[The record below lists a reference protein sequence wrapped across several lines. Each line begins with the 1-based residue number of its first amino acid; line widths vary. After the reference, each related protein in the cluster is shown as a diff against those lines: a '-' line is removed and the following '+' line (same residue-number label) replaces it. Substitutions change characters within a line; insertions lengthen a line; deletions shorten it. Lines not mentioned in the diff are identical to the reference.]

1 MCSILVP
8 LDGSSFGESA
18 LSLAGEIA
26 ERTGRSLE
34 LVTVKPPVRHPDISA
49 GMLAE
54 VDSEGGVGAR
64 LYLDQQAQEL
74 HRRFEIGVHTA
85 VLDGPVPGAIADH
98 VHYNPPDLIVMST
111 HGRSGAGRVLL
122 GSVADRLLRELHCPF
137 ILVRP
142 GSGLATG
149 QLPPA
154 PRVLVALDGSPLAE
168 SVIDEV
174 SRLFPCEL

>member
-1 MCSILVP
+1 MDPAMKSFSPQVHIFFTTTVLLCSQALTGAPMRSILVP

-26 ERTGRSLE
+26 ERSGRSLE

-54 VDSEGGVGAR
+54 IDSAGGVGAR

-111 HGRSGAGRVLL
+111 HGRS
-122 GSVADRLLRELHCPF
+122 
-137 ILVRP
+137 
-142 GSGLATG
+142 
-149 QLPPA
+149 
-154 PRVLVALDGSPLAE
+154 
-168 SVIDEV
+168 
-174 SRLFPCEL
+174 